1 MGYSTTH
8 GNALSLV
15 RRKGAAA
22 TFTTTSVGTEDPL
35 TGLFTAG
42 SESTV
47 AGQAVRVAGD
57 PKVYEQLSLVEE
69 NAPTLLFVPTTFGD
83 AVDLGAT
90 VTWGSTEYTVRQANP
105 IAPDGNNIAWRV
117 VAEVRK

>member
-1 MGYSTTH
+1 MGYETTH

-15 RRKGAAA
+15 KRKGAAA
-22 TFTTTSVGTEDPL
+22 TFTTTLPGTEDPE

-42 SESTV
+42 SASTV

-57 PKVYEQLSLVEE
+57 PKIYEQLGLVEE
-69 NAPTLLFVPTTFGD
+69 NAPTLLLVPTTFGD
-83 AVDLGAT
+83 SITLGAT
-90 VTWGSTEYTVRQANP
+90 VTWGSTVYTIRQASP